1 MPCIRQ
7 DDAPKDAPIAD
18 AERLRRMNHAAVEC
32 LECAARR
39 AVHER
44 KTHDDRCDDRRTP
57 RKDERQVDGEE
68 GASDGT
74 ALSEKEQEEEPND
87 GRRQDER
94 QSNHSIGNGRR
105 DMAADTQYAVGEPNT
120 DEEGEDSS
128 KPRHLKGDDEWG
140 ECFVC
145 HYLTVNPYFS
155 KTLAALS
162 VWRKA
167 RNSFAAISFLEFFS
181 TAAG

>member
-1 MPCIRQ
+1 M
-7 DDAPKDAPIAD
+7 D
-18 AERLRRMNHAAVEC
+18 HAAVEC
-32 LECAARR
+32 LESAACR

-44 KTHDDRCDDRRTP
+44 QAHDDRRDDRRTP

-74 ALSEKEQEEEPND
+74 ALSEKEQEEEPDD

-94 QSNHSIGNGRR
+94 QRNHGIGNGRC
-105 DMAADTQYAVGEPNT
+105 DMAADTQHAVGEPNT
-120 DEEGEDSS
+120 DEEGDDRG
-128 KPRHLKGDDEWG
+128 KPCDLQRDEQRG
-140 ECFVC
+140 KCLIG
-145 HYLTVNPYFS
+145 HYFTVNPYFS

-162 VWRKA
+162 VRRKA
-167 RNSFAAISFLEFFS
+167 RNSFAAISFLESFS